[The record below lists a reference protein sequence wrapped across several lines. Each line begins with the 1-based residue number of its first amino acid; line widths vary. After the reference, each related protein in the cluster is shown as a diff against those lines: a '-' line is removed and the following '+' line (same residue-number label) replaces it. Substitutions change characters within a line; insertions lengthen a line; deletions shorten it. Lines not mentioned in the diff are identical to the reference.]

1 MDRPTLQ
8 EQLDACRNVA
18 SPTDDP
24 LLRELSEALKSDLKI
39 AKQLE
44 NQLASDARIRAELE
58 SIAVPSN
65 LQEKLLLAFRQGS
78 ELHQLD
84 RTRNRDFVSQAVT
97 SAAKLDEA
105 AAIAEQATKPV
116 LLPRRRLPKRTFAAL
131 LAITAALLF
140 VFAFQGG
147 TSRPEVDWD
156 SNKFAR
162 EAVRYC
168 DEKIAIWQNLNSD
181 QPPSLSWDSK
191 ALPLASSLQPLK
203 WRKIETSQPG
213 DWIMW
218 ELNSNAGE
226 RVYVIATNA
235 KWKTGL
241 LPGVLSQTPTIPS
254 SGTWSVGVFR
264 KGDFSYAV
272 VVEGNAGRFRS
283 LVQPPSVASSRLGP
297 SKPVARK
304 AV

>member
-24 LLRELSEALKSDLKI
+24 LLRELDAALKSDPQI
-39 AKQLE
+39 AKQLA
-44 NQLASDARIRAELE
+44 NQLDADAQVRAELA
-58 SIAVPSN
+58 SVLVPSN
-65 LQEKLLLAFRQGS
+65 LPEKLLLAFRQGS
-78 ELHQLD
+78 EQHQLD
-84 RTRNRDFVSQAVT
+84 RTRNRDVAGQAVK
-97 SAAKLDEA
+97 SAAETDKA
-105 AAIAEQATKPV
+105 AAIVEQVKPV
-116 LLPRRRLPKRTFAAL
+116 LSPRRRLPKKTIAGL
-131 LAITAALLF
+131 ITITAALLL
-140 VFAFQGG
+140 VFAFRGR
-147 TSRPEVDWD
+147 TSQLEVDWD

-162 EAVRYC
+162 EAVRFC
-168 DEKIAIWQNLNSD
+168 DEKNAIWQNLKSVP
-181 QPPSLSWDSK
+181 PPSLSWDSK
-191 ALPLASSLQPLK
+191 ALPLANTLQPLK
-203 WRKIETSQPG
+203 WRELETSQPR

-226 RVYVIATNA
+226 RVYVLATNA

-241 LPGVLSQTPTIPS
+241 LPAVLSQTPTIPS

-264 KGDFSYAV
+264 KGDVSYAPI
-272 VVEGNAGRFRS
+272 VEGNAARFRNF
-283 LVQPPSVASSRLGP
+283 VRPPSYARSRFGP